1 MEFGKIYKWC
11 PEGLIVECEC
21 SQRWTVKRA
30 ELLSGSLSTCEC
42 GKYHMDGIREET
54 QDEVVGH
61 RFEDDEKLHPWRYW
75 HTSEET
81 GLPC

>member
-1 MEFGKIYKWC
+1 MKATERIREHYDVEEVEFGKIYKWC

-21 SQRWTVKRA
+21 SQRWSVKRA

-54 QDEVVGH
+54 QDEVVG
-61 RFEDDEKLHPWRYW
+61 W
-75 HTSEET
+75 TS
-81 GLPC
+81 L